1 MRYVKEESMRLEPH
15 QLFEILTKKMW
26 EEHYG
31 GLSWETYL
39 KFETDGTGICLI
51 RESECKK
58 AQVYN
63 FIFTLKGDQL
73 HIDIPDLNL
82 KLDWTIEIE
91 KYPEVLMQNLL
102 SHKFALRLPDH
113 PYKLIKALLAK
124 RAHLP
129 DMADFYQYSFTEHE
143 EGNDS

>member
-1 MRYVKEESMRLEPH
+1 MRCVKEESMRLESD
-15 QLFEILTKKMW
+15 QFFEVLTKKMW

-31 GLSWETYL
+31 GISWETYL
-39 KFETDGTGICLI
+39 KFEVDGSGTCLI
-51 RESECKK
+51 RESKIKE

-63 FIFTLKGDQL
+63 FKFTLKGDQL
-73 HIDIPDLNL
+73 HINIPDLKL

-113 PYKLIKALLAK
+113 PYKLIKDWLAK
-124 RAHLP
+124 RAHTP
-129 DMADFYQYSFTEHE
+129 DMADFYQYSFTEQE
-143 EGNDS
+143 EQDS